1 MLTLKPPVYMAS
13 GSFPRDP
20 ILCRALGGETRGGP
34 LAAVALVAA
43 LVLVPEAVVRGVCWR
58 DQGCGSKH
66 DAEDGESGKYL
77 LHAVL
82 PWDFGRECRSLSA
95 TCALALAAEVV
106 SDTWL
111 CCFSIQ
117 LT

>member
-1 MLTLKPPVYMAS
+1 MLTPKPPVYMTS

-20 ILCRALGGETRGGP
+20 ILYRALGGETRGGP
-34 LAAVALVAA
+34 LTAVALVAA
-43 LVLVPEAVVRGVCWR
+43 LVLVPEAVVRGVGWR
-58 DQGCGSKH
+58 DEGCGSKH
-66 DAEDGESGKYL
+66 DAGDGDSGKYL

-82 PWDFGRECRSLSA
+82 AWDFGRECMSLSA
-95 TCALALAAEVV
+95 ACALALAAEVV
-106 SDTWL
+106 NDTWL